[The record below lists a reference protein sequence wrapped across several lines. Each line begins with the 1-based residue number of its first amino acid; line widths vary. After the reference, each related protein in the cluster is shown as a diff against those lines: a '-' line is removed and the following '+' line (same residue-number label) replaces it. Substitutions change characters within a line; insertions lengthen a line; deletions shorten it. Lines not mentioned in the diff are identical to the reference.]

1 MKIVDLTLEIFDGL
15 VSYTSHPPIVIQPES
30 TFDNS
35 GHRYTAPCEGF
46 ESRFLRMSDHSGTHI
61 DAPIHFIRGG
71 ESTAEMDLTK
81 TYGQAVLLD
90 VSSVKAPDEPVTAD
104 MLTKAEQR
112 QGIKVQPDDI
122 VLVRTRTAQWGEDGF
137 FTEHAFATCAGDWLL
152 ERQVKCIGLD
162 LANIDVHDNMKRE
175 VHLKL
180 LSAPIYIVENLVN
193 LEQLPLHERFTFM
206 ALPLKLKNATA
217 SPVRAVAFIAPK

>member
-1 MKIVDLTLEIFDGL
+1 MKIIDLTLEIFDGL
-15 VSYTSHPPIVIQPES
+15 VSYTSHPPIAIQAES
-30 TFDNS
+30 TFENS

-61 DAPIHFIRGG
+61 DAPIHFIRDG

-81 TYGQAVLLD
+81 TYGAAVVLD
-90 VSSVKAPDEPVTAD
+90 VSSIKAPYEPVTAD
-104 MLTKAEQR
+104 ILTKAEQR
-112 QGIKVQPDDI
+112 QGITVQPGDI
-122 VLVRTRTAQWGEDGF
+122 VLVRTRTAQWGEGDF
-137 FTEHAFATCAGDWLL
+137 FAEHAFATCAGDWLL
-152 ERQVKCIGLD
+152 EKQVKCIGLD

-217 SPVRAVAFIAPK
+217 SPVRAVAFIANK